1 MLNFAPR
8 ILIAEGNTK
17 ERCKEMQAIGNMIGS
32 SAYAK
37 SIKHVCPGVKVD
49 VVFAADNDVSL
60 PRGTS
65 FDDYDGFVLG
75 GSALNLPTDVGN
87 IKITRQID
95 LARAAFKSKI
105 PFLGSCWGLQVA
117 TYAAGGIVGVNP
129 RGREVGIARK
139 ISLTNSGLASSYYEG
154 KSAVFDSPA
163 IHFDEVTHL
172 PAGSVVLAEN
182 SHTSVQAAIIR
193 HDGGTFW
200 GMQYHPEFD
209 LAHIS
214 NLIKAYAKPMI
225 ADGFYATEQDALS
238 HASQMDLL
246 FKDTQRDDL
255 AWLLGVDR
263 DILDPDVRLR
273 EVANW
278 VDQPV
283 LLHHL
288 AKH

>member
-1 MLNFAPR
+1 
-8 ILIAEGNTK
+8 
-17 ERCKEMQAIGNMIGS
+17 MQAIGNMIVSGT
-32 SAYAK
+32 YAK
-37 SIKHVCPGVKVD
+37 SIKHVCPSANID
-49 VVFAADNDVSL
+49 VIFAADNDISL
-60 PRGTS
+60 PNGTS
-65 FDDYDGFVLG
+65 FDDYDGFILG
-75 GSALNLPTDVGN
+75 GSAMNLPNDAGN

-105 PFLGSCWGLQVA
+105 PFLGSCWGFQIA
-117 TYAAGGIVGVNP
+117 AYAAGGIVAVNP

-139 ISLTNSGLASSYYEG
+139 ISLTNSGRASLFYIG
-154 KSAVFDSPA
+154 KPSVFDSPA

-182 SHTSVQAAIIR
+182 SHTSLQAAIIC

-209 LAHIS
+209 LSHIS
-214 NLIKAYAKPMI
+214 SLSKAYAKSMT

-246 FKDTQRDDL
+246 FRDTRRDDL
-255 AWLLGVDR
+255 AWLLGIDR

-278 VDQPV
+278 IDHPV
-283 LLHHL
+283 FLHHL

>member
-1 MLNFAPR
+1 MLHFTPR

-17 ERCKEMQAIGNMIGS
+17 EHCKEMQAIGSIIGS
-32 SAYAK
+32 SSYAK
-37 SIKHVCPGVKVD
+37 SVSYICPGVIID
-49 VVFAADNDVSL
+49 VIFAADNDVSL
-60 PRGTS
+60 PSGTS
-65 FDDYDGFVLG
+65 FNDYDGFILG
-75 GSALNLPTDVGN
+75 GSALNLSTDVGN
-87 IKITRQID
+87 IKITRQIE

-105 PFLGSCWGLQVA
+105 PFLGSCWGLQIA
-117 TYAAGGIVGVNP
+117 AYAAGGVVSVNP

-139 ISLTNSGLASSYYEG
+139 ISLTNSGQASSYYEG
-154 KSAVFDSPA
+154 KSKVFDSPA

-172 PAGSVVLAEN
+172 PAGSIVLAEN
-182 SHTSVQAAIIR
+182 SHTSVQAALIR

-214 NLIKAYAKPMI
+214 KLIKAYAKSMTT
-225 ADGFYATEQDALS
+225 DGFYATVHDALS

-246 FKDTQRDDL
+246 HQDSRRDDL
-255 AWLLGVDR
+255 AWLLGIDR

-278 VDQPV
+278 FDQTV
-283 LLHHL
+283 MLRYL
-288 AKH
+288 ARH

>member
-8 ILIAEGNTK
+8 ILIGEGNTK
-17 ERCKEMQAIGNMIGS
+17 AHCKEMQAMGNMNGS
-32 SAYAK
+32 SAYVK

-49 VVFAADNDVSL
+49 IVFVADNDVSL
-60 PRGTS
+60 PKGTS
-65 FDDYDGFVLG
+65 FDDYDGFILG
-75 GSALNLPTDVGN
+75 GSSLNLPTDAQN

-95 LARAAFKSKI
+95 LARAAFSSKI

-117 TYAAGGIVGVNP
+117 AYAAGGIVGVNP

-139 ISLTNSGLASSYYEG
+139 ISLTNSGRASPFYEG

-172 PAGSVVLAEN
+172 PAGSIVLAEN
-182 SHTSVQAAIIR
+182 NHTCVQAAII
-193 HDGGTFW
+193 HHEGGTFW

-214 NLIKAYAKPMI
+214 DLIKAFAKPMTTG
-225 ADGFYATEQDALS
+225 GFYATEQDALS

-246 FKDTQRDDL
+246 CNDNSRDDL
-255 AWLLGVDR
+255 AWLLGIDK
-263 DILDPDVRLR
+263 DILDPDLRLR

-278 VDQPV
+278 VNQPV
-283 LLHHL
+283 MLRYL
-288 AKH
+288 AKK